1 MFHSLFHSFHGLW
14 RSADFIRLWSAQ
26 TLSLAG
32 IQFGRLALPL
42 VAVLTLDASAAQVGL
57 LGAMAGVPWLIFG
70 LFVGTVIDRF
80 RRRPILIAVHA
91 GRALLWG
98 SAPVAAAFGLLTM
111 GQLFVVA
118 FLAGTLDVCFLVAY
132 RSYLPS
138 LVGPERLAEGNAK
151 LAATDG
157 ITRTAGPSMAGA
169 VVQLLTAPVALAVQ
183 AAAFLGSALCVWR
196 IRHPEPEPSRSSSG
210 REPVRAA
217 LFDGLRFAWRQPLV
231 RAFTVSDASFLFSFS
246 MLYAVQIV
254 FFTRQLGLGPALIG
268 VIFTTGSVGGL
279 IAALVARRIGRRL
292 RVGPTLVLGSL
303 LRGGGLAVI
312 PFAALVGPFALPL
325 LIGSRLVNAF
335 GWTLWEVHQET
346 TQQLVVPN
354 RLRGRVNG
362 STLFVSQGAD
372 SLGAFTGAGLAA
384 AVGVLP
390 TLAVGAVGAVL
401 ATGWLLTSH
410 VRNIRLAGDDGHC

>member
-1 MFHSLFHSFHGLW
+1 MFRSFTGLW
-14 RSADFIRLWSAQ
+14 RDADFIRLWSAQ

-42 VAVLTLDASAAQVGL
+42 TAVLTLDASAAQVGL
-57 LGAMAGVPWLIFG
+57 LGAMAGVPWLLFG
-70 LFVGTVIDRF
+70 LVVGTVIDRF
-80 RRRPILIAVHA
+80 RRRPVLIAAHV

-98 SAPVAAAFGLLTM
+98 SAPLAAALGLLTI
-111 GQLFVVA
+111 GQLYVVA

-157 ITRTAGPSMAGA
+157 ITRTAGPSVAGA
-169 VVQLLTAPVALAVQ
+169 VVQFLTAPVALAVQ
-183 AAAFLGSALCVWR
+183 AAGFLGSALCVWR
-196 IRHPEPEPSRSSSG
+196 IGRPEPTTLVSG
-210 REPVRAA
+210 RQPVWAAIRDGLLFGWRQSVVRA
-217 LFDGLRFAWRQPLV
+217 LTL
-231 RAFTVSDASFLFSFS
+231 SEASYLFSFS
-246 MLYAVQIV
+246 VLYAVQIV
-254 FFTRQLGLGPALIG
+254 FLSRQLGLAPALIG
-268 VIFTTGSVGGL
+268 LIFTAGSVGG
-279 IAALVARRIGRRL
+279 IVAAVVARRIGQRL
-292 RVGPTLVLGSL
+292 RAGRVIVLGSL
-303 LRGGGLAVI
+303 LRGAGLALV

-346 TQQLVVPN
+346 TQQLLVPN

-362 STLFVSQGAD
+362 STLFVTNGAD

-384 AVGVLP
+384 VVGVFP
-390 TLAVGAVGAVL
+390 TLAIGAVGAVL
-401 ATGWLLTSH
+401 ATGWLLTSR
-410 VRNIRLAGDDGHC
+410 VRKSSWPVT